1 MAIKTVELTDYFDF
15 IDPDIIRIKGH
26 RIGIEHVLAYY
37 LEGYNPDEIAQEYPG
52 LSLEKIYAAITY
64 YLANREEVDDYLRH
78 RRVRDEAAYQEWA
91 ANPPQHIRRLQ
102 IIREEQEEWIDRTD
116 WVPF

>member
-15 IDPDIIRIKGH
+15 IDPGTIRIKGH

-52 LSLEKIYAAITY
+52 LSIEKIYAAITY
-64 YLANREEVDDYLRH
+64 YLANREEVDDYLR
-78 RRVRDEAAYQEWA
+78 RKRARDEEAYQEWV
-91 ANPPQHIRRLQ
+91 ANPPPHVQRLRV
-102 IIREEQEEWIDRTD
+102 IREEQNDYK
-116 WVPF
+116 